1 MTAECTCIQYSCTVN
16 VTDVGGISVDYRMD
30 NHERFRQEQRPL
42 ITRERSSQGA
52 AVVDYEMRGFLVR
65 IVSVNLPVREADTP
79 WGD

>member
-1 MTAECTCIQYSCTVN
+1 MYTVRVRLYKVN

-42 ITRERSSQGA
+42 ITRERGLLKG
-52 AVVDYEMRGFLVR
+52 AVVDYERGLLVR
-65 IVSVNLPVREADTP
+65 IVSVNLLVRGADTP

>member
-1 MTAECTCIQYSCTVN
+1 MYPVRVRLYKVN

-42 ITRERSSQGA
+42 ITRERGLLKGRSSIT
-52 AVVDYEMRGFLVR
+52 RGLLVR
-65 IVSVNLPVREADTP
+65 IVSVNLLVRGADTP

>member
-1 MTAECTCIQYSCTVN
+1 MYTVRVRLYKVN

-30 NHERFRQEQRPL
+30 NHERFRQEQQPL

-52 AVVDYEMRGFLVR
+52 VVDYERGHLVR
-65 IVSVNLPVREADTP
+65 IVSVNLLVRGADTP